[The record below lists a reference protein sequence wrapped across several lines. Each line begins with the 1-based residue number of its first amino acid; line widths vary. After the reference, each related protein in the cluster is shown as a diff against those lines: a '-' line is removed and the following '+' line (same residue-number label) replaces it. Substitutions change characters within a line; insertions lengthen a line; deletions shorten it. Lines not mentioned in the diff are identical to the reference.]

1 MSDQNKSGKD
11 SHRINVGEPD
21 TKTTAPTHVKGT
33 TEANDP
39 GHYES
44 QAGMVPKSGGSS
56 TGRAT
61 GTSTAARSTGISP
74 KSKNPIDPKSPNL
87 SPA

>member
-1 MSDQNKSGKD
+1 MTDKNRKNNDTNNISVGKAD
-11 SHRINVGEPD
+11 V
-21 TKTTAPTHVKGT
+21 KTTAPTHVEGT

-44 QAGMVPKSGGSS
+44 ETGMVPHPAIGA
-56 TGRAT
+56 GRPT

>member
-1 MSDQNKSGKD
+1 MTDQNPNNDDNNIRVGK
-11 SHRINVGEPD
+11 PD
-21 TKTTAPTHVKGT
+21 VKTNAPTHVEGT

-44 QAGMVPKSGGSS
+44 ETGMVPQGG
-56 TGRAT
+56 TGAARPT
-61 GTSTAARSTGISP
+61 GVSTAERSTGISA